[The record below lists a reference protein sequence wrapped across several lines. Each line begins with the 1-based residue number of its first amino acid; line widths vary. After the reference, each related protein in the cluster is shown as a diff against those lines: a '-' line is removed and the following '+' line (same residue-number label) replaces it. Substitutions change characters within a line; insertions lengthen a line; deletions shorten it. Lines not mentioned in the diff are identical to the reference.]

1 MSKPEDGKPGEGD
14 AEKKPKKTEPVLSAT
29 EKMMV
34 EMQKRKIQAMRMKKE
49 QLELFRDTFVIF
61 DKDGDGTIDS
71 KELSTVLK
79 SMGYNPTIEEIKE
92 MVEDV
97 DSDGSGSIEF
107 LEFLLLM
114 GGILKDVPTDL
125 DLRDAFTGELF
136 LSDAKLLIAPVTI
149 LLDFLIRKTLFISL
163 VVFDKDRSGFA
174 SSSEIKAVMANLG
187 VHFTD
192 DEMQEMML
200 EVGEAK
206 Q

>member
-1 MSKPEDGKPGEGD
+1 MSKPEDGKAGEGGD

-79 SMGYNPTIEEIKE
+79 SMGYNPTHEEIKE

-136 LSDAKLLIAPVTI
+136 LIEAKLLIAPVTI
-149 LLDFLIRKTLFISL
+149 LLDFVLSQKTLFI

-200 EVGEAK
+200 EVGQAK

>member
-1 MSKPEDGKPGEGD
+1 MSKPEDGKAGEAD
-14 AEKKPKKTEPVLSAT
+14 EKPKKTEPVLSAT

-125 DLRDAFTGELF
+125 DLRDAFTGEMF
-136 LSDAKLLIAPVTI
+136 SPISAP
-149 LLDFLIRKTLFISL
+149 
-163 VVFDKDRSGFA
+163 
-174 SSSEIKAVMANLG
+174 E
-187 VHFTD
+187 
-192 DEMQEMML
+192 
-200 EVGEAK
+200 
-206 Q
+206 

>member
-1 MSKPEDGKPGEGD
+1 MS
-14 AEKKPKKTEPVLSAT
+14 
-29 EKMMV
+29 
-34 EMQKRKIQAMRMKKE
+34 KE

-125 DLRDAFTGELF
+125 DLRDAFTGEI
-136 LSDAKLLIAPVTI
+136 LSP
-149 LLDFLIRKTLFISL
+149 IS
-163 VVFDKDRSGFA
+163 A
-174 SSSEIKAVMANLG
+174 TE
-187 VHFTD
+187 
-192 DEMQEMML
+192 
-200 EVGEAK
+200 
-206 Q
+206 